1 MLGWSLAVAQE
12 APVAQPNA
20 MIGEPL
26 FRGLDHPIPDSAVPF
41 APGGQ
46 LARIYAADVA
56 HGAGQAPGNDFW
68 IDRMLAREGT
78 GGGFDDRNDW
88 LFTRGRAAYLTYH
101 APDAP
106 GFVGQV
112 AYWHSTDYDALF
124 HIYTTLG
131 KRHVQWKE
139 RSLQRRQTPSYFTT
153 VFEDA
158 GAGVRMRLVKYITE
172 QNVAVA
178 SVVLSS
184 LDGGAHTVSLQ
195 AVSPI
200 AQHADGK
207 ELTGAFDA
215 YNHIT
220 TVFPRLSGDG
230 FHVEGQRLVREVD
243 IPASGETAA
252 IKLQLGM
259 LTRELPEARAEYTRI
274 ASQTP
279 QQAYQQH
286 VASYNHWWVDNLP
299 YLDTPDENISKSL
312 FYRWWVLRFNFLDAN
327 VPGNDYQFPVAIE
340 GVLGYDNAIVL
351 TAGMFLDDLKY
362 LRNPL
367 YAYGTWL
374 SAGETAGGGKYTDNP
389 GSPENWS
396 NSYAQYITA
405 AAWRSMQIHGGPAAL
420 VGKLARYGSGDVDGV
435 LAAYDLNHNGLIE
448 YDWAAMTGN
457 DADAVS
463 FDWAAQHGQIRM
475 DRTESAY
482 VYANAQAAAQAAVLA
497 GDTATAQR
505 MQATAR
511 RIRKATL
518 EVLWQD
524 HSDTPDSVGLYGDL
538 LKHRQADGPRLAV
551 DWKETNNYYP
561 FSVGL
566 MPKHGDS
573 DYDPKYVRAL
583 RLFADAAQ
591 YPLFPFY
598 TANQVDMQARGSGT
612 DVGSNNFST
621 INATVAFRL
630 LGSALRDYPSPYL
643 NAQSYRKLL
652 YWNAWAPLSMATTAI
667 RTRTNSGPRAVPGTA
682 ARSATARGST
692 IPSWARPTSP

>member
-405 AAWRSMQIHGGPAAL
+405 AAWRSMQIHGG
-420 VGKLARYGSGDVDGV
+420 RRRW
-435 LAAYDLNHNGLIE
+435 
-448 YDWAAMTGN
+448 WASWHAM
-457 DADAVS
+457 
-463 FDWAAQHGQIRM
+463 
-475 DRTESAY
+475 
-482 VYANAQAAAQAAVLA
+482 AAV
-497 GDTATAQR
+497 TW
-505 MQATAR
+505 M
-511 RIRKATL
+511 
-518 EVLWQD
+518 VCW
-524 HSDTPDSVGLYGDL
+524 P
-538 LKHRQADGPRLAV
+538 P
-551 DWKETNNYYP
+551 
-561 FSVGL
+561 
-566 MPKHGDS
+566 
-573 DYDPKYVRAL
+573 
-583 RLFADAAQ
+583 
-591 YPLFPFY
+591 
-598 TANQVDMQARGSGT
+598 
-612 DVGSNNFST
+612 T
-621 INATVAFRL
+621 I
-630 LGSALRDYPSPYL
+630 SI
-643 NAQSYRKLL
+643 
-652 YWNAWAPLSMATTAI
+652 TTA
-667 RTRTNSGPRAVPGTA
+667 
-682 ARSATARGST
+682 
-692 IPSWARPTSP
+692 